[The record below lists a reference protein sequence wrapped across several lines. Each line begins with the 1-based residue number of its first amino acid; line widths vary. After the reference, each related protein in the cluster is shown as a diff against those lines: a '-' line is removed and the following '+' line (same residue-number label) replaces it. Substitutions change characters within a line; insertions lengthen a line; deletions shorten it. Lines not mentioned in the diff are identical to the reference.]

1 MLEMLIRLGL
11 SEKEAKVYLATLEL
25 GTDTAQNI
33 ATKADMNRA
42 TTYVILEKLMNQG
55 LATTSEEGKKT
66 VFTASDPHELTH
78 YLEEQKRE
86 IESKKQYL
94 DSAISQLMAIYNA
107 KSGKPTVRFY
117 QGGEGMAALNSALPE
132 ASLLADE
139 LLLIIPVGVLEPST
153 SRRPAILSALFSGTT
168 PLRYLCSSPSG
179 EISESVRQLLPAN
192 GLVVSDDILPFEGL
206 LIIYPGWGVKWY
218 AFEPH
223 PYGMLLQS
231 VEFAQNMKSL
241 FELAWAGST
250 AYSQQ
255 LMTAE

>member
-1 MLEMLIRLGL
+1 MFEMLVKLGL

-33 ATKADMNRA
+33 ALKADVNRA
-42 TTYVILEKLMNQG
+42 TTYVTLEKLMNQG
-55 LATTSEEGKKT
+55 LVTTSEEGKKT

-94 DSAISQLMAIYNA
+94 DGAISQLMAVYNA

-117 QGGEGMAALNSALPE
+117 QGGEGIAALNATSPE
-132 ASLLADE
+132 AGVFTDE
-139 LLLIIPVGVLEPST
+139 LLLIIPVNILEL
-153 SRRPAILSALFSGTT
+153 SRRPSVLSSLFSGT
-168 PLRYLCSSPSG
+168 PSLRYLCSSPSG
-179 EISESVRQLLPAN
+179 EVSEATRQLLPAN
-192 GLVVSDDILPFEGL
+192 GLIVSDDILSFEGL
-206 LIIYPGWGVKWY
+206 LVIYPGWGVKWY
-218 AFEPH
+218 AFETH

-231 VEFAQNMKSL
+231 ADFAQNMKSL

-255 LMTAE
+255 LMGSQT